1 MVPSFS
7 KMEVHVVELEPM
19 RLAAIS
25 HRGSYQSIGE
35 AFGLLNGWQ
44 ESSGYR
50 HGPLV
55 AVYYDDP
62 HQVPEQEL
70 RSEAGVVIH
79 GDVAVE
85 GEGVHEVKIPGGRY
99 AMASYR
105 GDYSGLAKAWEEF
118 YLQGTLPAG
127 LKTKPDACFE
137 RYINTPMDSAP
148 EDLITELYAPLA

>member
-1 MVPSFS
+1 
-7 KMEVHVVELEPM
+7 MEVNVVELEPM

-25 HRGSYQSIGE
+25 HRGSYQSISK
-35 AFGLLNGWQ
+35 AFGELNGWQ
-44 ESSGYR
+44 ESNGLL

-62 HQVPEQEL
+62 HQVPEADL

-79 GDVAVE
+79 GDAPIS
-85 GEGVHEVKIPGGRY
+85 GDRVHEVKIPGGRY

-105 GDYSGLAKAWEEF
+105 GDYSGLPKAWEEF
-118 YLQGTLPAG
+118 YMQGTIPAG
-127 LKTKPDACFE
+127 LKTKADACFE

-148 EDLITELYAPLA
+148 EDLITELYAPLV